1 MMPIKR
7 YMSEEGSLLLSTFH
21 LLLFISFLI
30 LSVTG
35 VVYNQ
40 LMQLQQISQSYEA
53 KALIE
58 VSESMLKDRLVWE
71 DVETATLYFSQ
82 GHVEILK
89 ETDAEYSLV
98 AYLNNRYTSRQR
110 FIVEPDP
117 TLEEILII
125 QGDPD
130 PADVPL
136 ADENSSTGGTGESS
150 GGVEEKE
157 TLTGN
162 E

>member
-1 MMPIKR
+1 MGKKLR
-7 YMSEEGSLLLSTFH
+7 TNEEGSLLLSTFH

-40 LMQLQQISQSYEA
+40 LMQLQQISQAYEA

-58 VSESMLKDRLVWE
+58 VSESMLKDRRVWE

-82 GHVEILK
+82 GHVEIVK
-89 ETDAEYSLV
+89 ETDAEYLLV
-98 AYLNNRYTSRQR
+98 AYLNNRYTSQQR

-117 TLEEILII
+117 ALEETLLI

-136 ADENSSTGGTGESS
+136 ADESSSMGGTGESS